1 MKIFESIF
9 WVKYNNLTVPA
20 TRNLCPGKKFYDEH
34 LIISNDIELRSWN
47 PSYCRLSSA
56 ILSGLEI
63 LPLIEGT
70 NILYF
75 GNSDGITVSHLS
87 DIVGKKGNISFVI
100 KDQSLDNH
108 NLLNREN
115 ITVTKNFDE
124 IKKISENEFDTVFI
138 DTFENI
144 QQNFILE
151 TCENLLKPNGYLI
164 ILLQNSDKNKTK
176 ILVDEYR
183 KNMNI
188 IQTVEL
194 GSYHKKQ
201 LLIVAQLI
209 N

>member
-1 MKIFESIF
+1 MKNFESIF
-9 WVKYNNLTVPA
+9 WVKYNDLTVPA
-20 TRNLCPGKKFYDEH
+20 TKNLCPEKKFYDEH

-63 LPLIEGT
+63 LPIIEGT
-70 NILYF
+70 NILYL

-108 NLLNREN
+108 NLLSREN
-115 ITVTKNFDE
+115 ITVAKNFDE
-124 IKKISENEFDTVFI
+124 IKKISKNEFDTVFI

-144 QQNFILE
+144 QQNFILD

>member
-1 MKIFESIF
+1 MKNSKSIF
-9 WVKYNNLTVPA
+9 WVKYHDLTVPA
-20 TRNLCPGKKFYDEH
+20 TKNLYPGRKFYGEN
-34 LIISNDIELRSWN
+34 LSFSNEIELRSWN

-63 LPLIEGT
+63 LPIIEGT
-70 NILYF
+70 NVLYF

-87 DIVGKKGNISFVI
+87 DIVEKKGNISFVI
-100 KDQSLDNH
+100 EDESLDNQ
-108 NLLNREN
+108 NFLSREN
-115 ITVTKNFDE
+115 VTVSQNFDE
-124 IKKISENEFDTVFI
+124 IKKISKNEFDTVFI
-138 DTFENI
+138 DTFKNI

-151 TCENLLKPNGYLI
+151 ICKNLLKPNGYLI

-201 LLIVAQLI
+201 LLIVAQML

>member
-115 ITVTKNFDE
+115 ITVAKNFDE
-124 IKKISENEFDTVFI
+124 IKKISKNEFDTVFI

>member
-1 MKIFESIF
+1 MKNFEPIF
-9 WVKYNNLTVPA
+9 WMKYNDLTVPA
-20 TRNLCPGKKFYDEH
+20 TKNLCPGKKFYDEH
-34 LIISNDIELRSWN
+34 IIISNDIELRSWN

-63 LPLIEGT
+63 LPIIEGT

-87 DIVGKKGNISFVI
+87 DIVGKKGNISFDI

-108 NLLNREN
+108 NLLSREN
-115 ITVTKNFDE
+115 ITVTENFDE
-124 IKKISENEFDTVFI
+124 IKKISKNEFDTVFI

-194 GSYHKKQ
+194 GSYYKKQ

-209 N
+209 